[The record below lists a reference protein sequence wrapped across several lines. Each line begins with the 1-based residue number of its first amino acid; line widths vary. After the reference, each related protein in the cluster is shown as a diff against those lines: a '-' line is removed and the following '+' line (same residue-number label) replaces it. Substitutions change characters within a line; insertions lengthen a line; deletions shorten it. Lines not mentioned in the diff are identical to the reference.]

1 MTEDE
6 YNVLHP
12 KLVELNRMAKESTM
26 EQIREHS
33 KELLEYR
40 ATLRDLKRV
49 GIDTNKAERLI
60 KKQYKDIKRWKRWL
74 NR

>member
-12 KLVELNRMAKESTM
+12 KLVELNRMVKESTM

-40 ATLRDLKRV
+40 AKLRDLKRV
-49 GIDTNKAERLI
+49 GIDTRKAERLI